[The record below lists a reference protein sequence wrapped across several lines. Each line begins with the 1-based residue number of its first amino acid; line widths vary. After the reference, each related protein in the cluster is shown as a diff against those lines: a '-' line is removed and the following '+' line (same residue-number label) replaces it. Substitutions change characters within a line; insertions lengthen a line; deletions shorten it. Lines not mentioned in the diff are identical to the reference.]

1 MIGTKAFYDEEYL
14 SKLILLILDIM
25 DVLQPGGIDQEPDSA
40 DQVQVKNF
48 SYVSENFNDN

>member
-1 MIGTKAFYDEEYL
+1 MIGTKAFYDEDYL

-25 DVLQPGGIDQEPDSA
+25 DVLQPGGIDLEPDSA